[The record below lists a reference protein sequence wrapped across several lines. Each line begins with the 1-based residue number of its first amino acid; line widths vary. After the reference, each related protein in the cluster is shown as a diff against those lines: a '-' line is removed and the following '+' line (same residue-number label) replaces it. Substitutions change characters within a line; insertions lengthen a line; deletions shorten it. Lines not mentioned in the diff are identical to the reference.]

1 MISSLTLSEI
11 TSKMQILCSTGVFTR
26 SSDPLSHEAI
36 VLYGPQFD
44 VDGFEVIFYPR
55 WYAQQEDVIQAL
67 QSCGLP
73 FPVLHVEKS
82 VGEVFGSSDAEERE
96 QGVLRF
102 EQNCIFAQQ
111 IGAQIVVL
119 HLWGLPHGD
128 RHLEHNLQP
137 LSRCL
142 DIAAQHGLEL
152 AIETIPCTYA
162 DPLTNVRRAVEHDP
176 RSRVALDT
184 EFLAFHGQLDAVF
197 AASWLWQERLVRH
210 VHMKDYASQL
220 SAGEER
226 RYLHPGEG
234 LIDFRRFVQQLRAAG
249 YDGALSLEARAIDH
263 WREVEDARIQR
274 SLQFMRSLAG

>member
-1 MISSLTLSEI
+1 M
-11 TSKMQILCSTGVFTR
+11 
-26 SSDPLSHEAI
+26 
-36 VLYGPQFD
+36 LYGPQFD

-111 IGAQIVVL
+111 IGARVAVL
-119 HLWGLPHGD
+119 HLWGLPHAD
-128 RHLEHNLQP
+128 SHLEYNLQP
-137 LSRCL
+137 LARCL

-184 EFLAFHGQLDAVF
+184 EFLAFHDQLDAVF
-197 AASWLWQERLVRH
+197 AASWLWQTKLVCH
-210 VHMKDYASQL
+210 VHLKDHDGHL
-220 SAGEER
+220 SVNGGR

-234 LIDFRRFVQQLRAAG
+234 RIDFRSFVGQLSAAG
-249 YDGALSLEARAIDH
+249 FDGALSLEARAIDH
-263 WREVEDARIQR
+263 EGRVEVARIQA
-274 SLQFMRSLAG
+274 SLQFIRNLAA